1 MDEMV
6 DSLVK
11 RLKEKDDLITQLES
25 QVYDSSVEVNKLRHE
40 VAQRDIELESKE
52 KDLWISQLKN
62 MSAQLRDNDSETR
75 SA

>member
-1 MDEMV
+1 MV

-11 RLKEKDDLITQLES
+11 RLKEKDDVITQLER
-25 QVYDSSVEVNKLRHE
+25 QVYDSSVEVNKLRHD

-52 KDLWISQLKN
+52 KDWWISQLKN
-62 MSAQLRDNDSETR
+62 MTAQPRDNDSETR

>member
-1 MDEMV
+1 MV

-40 VAQRDIELESKE
+40 VARRDIGLGHKE
-52 KDLWISQLKN
+52 QGWWISQLKN
-62 MSAQLRDNDSETR
+62 MSAQPRDNDSETR

>member
-52 KDLWISQLKN
+52 KDWWISQLKN
-62 MSAQLRDNDSETR
+62 MTAQPRDNDSETR

>member
-1 MDEMV
+1 MV

-52 KDLWISQLKN
+52 KDWWISQLKN
-62 MSAQLRDNDSETR
+62 MTAQPRDNDSETR

>member
-11 RLKEKDDLITQLES
+11 RLKEKDDFITQLES

-62 MSAQLRDNDSETR
+62 MSAQPRDNDSETR